1 MFESLQ
7 LLWIAP
13 PGRGLSLLQG
23 LVSTV
28 QIAVGAY
35 GLGLVLG
42 LLGALGKL
50 HGGRVLRFALTTY
63 TTLIRAVPELVLI
76 LLLYYAGTDALNKA
90 LESFGYQPVDISGL
104 VAGISGAGLCS
115 GRLFNRSHSRCHA
128 SRAQRAKRSRPRLW
142 HVAHKNTITYYYPRH
157 DSLCLTPA
165 LSNLWLIALK
175 DTALLAVVGFFRTG
189 KRHQNCWC
197 QHPPLPAI
205 LCGRRRALSDIDFT
219 FQPLPALAGSAVPSW
234 TGDGMID
241 NLHRIRTRTKTL
253 ILSGCVPAEPT

>member
-50 HGGRVLRFALTTY
+50 HGGRILRFTLATY

-90 LESFGYQPVDISGL
+90 LESFGYQSVDISGL
-104 VAGISGAGLCS
+104 VAGILVLGFVQGAYSTEVIRAAMQAVPNGQKEAALAF
-115 GRLFNRSHSRCHA
+115 GMSRTKIL
-128 SRAQRAKRSRPRLW
+128 SRI
-142 HVAHKNTITYYYPRH
+142 TI
-157 DSLCLTPA
+157 PA
-165 LSNLWLIALK
+165 MIPFALPGLSNLWLIALK
-175 DTALLAVVGFFRTG
+175 DTALLAVVGFFELASATKTAG
-189 KRHQNCWC
+189 AST
-197 QHPPLPAI
+197 PPLPVI
-205 LCGRRRALSDIDFT
+205 LSGGRGTLFDIDVT
-219 FQPLPALAGSAVPSW
+219 FQHLPALAGSAIPSW
-234 TGDGMID
+234 TGGGMITTYIELKST
-241 NLHRIRTRTKTL
+241 NTP